1 VDKAKVKRKIGIFI
15 DIIMFALLAAQ
26 MLYIFTGNIAH
37 EIMGIAFFISLVGH
51 IIIKSSWIKALIKGK
66 IKIDSKARVFSTIVT
81 ILIFLCIIALALSS
95 MGVSRFLFPDITFLG
110 YTDLH
115 RYLATAVLTLAV
127 VHGGMHG
134 YFKARK
140 KKKAVVLIC
149 LGAVLSM
156 VIGLVA
162 VPYINRHFR
171 KVDVNYSQ
179 AVEGEKIN
187 TGSKKPLVVYFT
199 WLENSQVSQDADA
212 VSGASLLR
220 ADGKLMGSNQLIADM
235 LTDMLSCPKASI
247 TVTGDKYPGT
257 YSKTVSAAGDELK
270 EKARPDIEKIDVSG
284 YDSIILV
291 YPLWWGNIPMSV
303 ASFLEGAQT
312 KGSDIYLVA
321 TQGSTGYGSSVKEI
335 KELAEGAD
343 VHEVV
348 SIYCEDI
355 PKARKV
361 LFEKFKEI
369 YKD

>member
-1 VDKAKVKRKIGIFI
+1 MSKQSLKRKIGIII
-15 DIIMFALLAAQ
+15 DIIMYVLLLAQ

-37 EIMGIAFFISLVGH
+37 EILGIVFFANLIGH
-51 IIIKSSWIKALIKGK
+51 IIIKSSWIKALLKVK
-66 IKIDSKARVFSTIVT
+66 IKFDSKARVFSTVVT
-81 ILIFLCIIALALSS
+81 MLLFVCIIALALSS
-95 MGVSRFLFPDITFLG
+95 MGVSRTLFPDITFLG

-115 RYLATAVLTLAV
+115 RYLATAVLTLAAI
-127 VHGGMHG
+127 HGGMHG
-134 YFKARK
+134 YFRAKK

-149 LGAVLSM
+149 LAAAASM
-156 VIGLVA
+156 AIGLFA
-162 VPYINRHFR
+162 VPYMNRHLR
-171 KVDVNYSQ
+171 KVEVQYSQ

-199 WLENSQVSQDADA
+199 WLENSQVSHDTDA

-220 ADGKLMGSNQLIADM
+220 ADGELMGSNRLIADM

-247 TVTGDKYPGT
+247 KVTGGKYPGT
-257 YSKTVSAAGDELK
+257 YSKTISVAGDELK
-270 EKARPDIEKIDVSG
+270 EKARPSIEKVDVSG

-291 YPLWWGNIPMSV
+291 YPLWWGNIPMPV
-303 ASFLEGAQT
+303 ASFLESADT
-312 KGSDIYLVA
+312 KGMDIYLVA

-335 KELAEGAD
+335 RSLADGSD

-355 PKARKV
+355 PKAREV
-361 LFEKFKEI
+361 LFAKFKEI